1 MKLRKIILEIL
12 NNFLWRRYQAVGE
25 DGFEKECFSREKH

>member
-12 NNFLWRRYQAVGE
+12 NNILWRRYQAIGCG
-25 DGFEKECFSREKH
+25 GFEKECFSREKH